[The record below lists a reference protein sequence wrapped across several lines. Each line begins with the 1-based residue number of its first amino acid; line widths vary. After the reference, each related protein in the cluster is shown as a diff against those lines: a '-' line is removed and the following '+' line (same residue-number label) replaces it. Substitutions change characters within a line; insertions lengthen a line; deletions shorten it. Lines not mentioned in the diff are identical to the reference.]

1 MGDAPILTAAARLEE
16 LPKQLISIQLSIQD
30 QASLNLKIADFS
42 IALRGL
48 GVLEQKRGRY
58 FLGPFLA
65 ESYLSPGL
73 TVKVCNNSPIA
84 EIPPQYHL
92 FSSGSHWQLYQ
103 KNNQYYFKMIAR
115 AKKGPFISR
124 LAVFPQDFRSGKIYT
139 YSPVGDR
146 EFPLTYPL
154 DQLLLIHLAA
164 LHQGV
169 LVHGCGAL
177 LNGRGLLF
185 IGSSGAGK
193 STIGA
198 LLHNYRDA
206 LILSDDRVMIRK
218 KNDGWYLYG
227 TPWQGTLPLFSAQ
240 RARLTRIF
248 FLKKAKIN
256 KISPLS
262 GLGVARRLVNF
273 SFLPYWLKPY
283 MEKTLSTVFSLAH
296 NNIFR
301 ELSFLPDKRIISLIE
316 DDLAATP
323 R

>member
-1 MGDAPILTAAARLEE
+1 MN
-16 LPKQLISIQLSIQD
+16 IQD
-30 QASLNLKIADFS
+30 QAGLNLTIADFG
-42 IALRGL
+42 IALSGL
-48 GVLEQKRGRY
+48 DVLEQKRGRY
-58 FLGPFLA
+58 FLGYFLA
-65 ESYLSPGL
+65 ESCLSPGL
-73 TVKVCNNSPIA
+73 TIKISNNGPIA
-84 EIPPQYHL
+84 DIPPKYHL

-103 KNNQYYFKMIAR
+103 KNNQYYFKVIAR
-115 AKKGPFISR
+115 AKNGLFISR
-124 LAVFPQDFRSGKIYT
+124 LAVFPKNFRSGKIHT

-164 LHQGV
+164 LHQGI
-169 LVHGCGAL
+169 LTHGCGAL
-177 LNGRGLLF
+177 LNGQGLLF

-193 STIGA
+193 STLGA

-218 KNDGWYLYG
+218 KNDGWHIYG

-262 GLGVARRLVNF
+262 GLEAMQRLVNF

-283 MEKTLSTVFSLAH
+283 MEKTLSTVFSLTQ

-301 ELSFLPDKRIISLIE
+301 ELSFLPDKRVIPLIE
-316 DDLAATP
+316 DDLVVTP
-323 R
+323 Q